1 MNSSRVLEQHNL
13 LGGSDVV
20 ALIGRGRKKVR
31 KVVHVDEKAKV
42 GFAAALA
49 LVVEYGRKARET
61 MEMPK
66 RKRCP
71 HCGRLGLTGED
82 FGTRVIR
89 GQRKPQS
96 WCRDCRAAK
105 ESHSGRVGLPEQE
118 ALLF

>member
-1 MNSSRVLEQHNL
+1 MNSSRVIEQHNL

-20 ALIGRGRKKVR
+20 ALVGRSKKKAR
-31 KVVHVDEKAKV
+31 TAHVDDKSKV

-49 LVVEYGRKARET
+49 LVVEYGRRARET

-89 GQRKPQS
+89 GQRRPQS
-96 WCRDCRAAK
+96 WCRDCRA
-105 ESHSGRVGLPEQE
+105 SHAQPARAMARQE
-118 ALLF
+118 ALAF